1 MSFFEPPP
9 PPAEP
14 PPQPP
19 RRPWQGPPDGVIGRT
34 IPLNLV
40 IGRAEKAA
48 VWIPALTVYLD
59 GFEFE
64 VEIRHRLDDEQF
76 EHPFFMAHH
85 HLRRRRVPSQELPDE
100 LLRLGVEF
108 SDGRKAT
115 NLGGPQWLRPED
127 PDAQP
132 EGPLL
137 QPSGGGGGGGGRWRH
152 GFYIWPL
159 PPAGTLAFVCEWPA
173 AAIEL
178 TRNEIDTDALRA
190 AAADAVTL
198 WEDELGRGP
207 GGGVSTQYM
216 RSVAR
221 ASTSTEL
228 DARAKVWL
236 DENRATLRQRLRDA
250 GIASCPACGN
260 DNLDLS
266 NDPLRVEAVDGGA
279 RKPTLQFECTYCG
292 HLLLFD
298 AHKLGY
304 PK

>member
-1 MSFFEPPP
+1 
-9 PPAEP
+9 
-14 PPQPP
+14 
-19 RRPWQGPPDGVIGRT
+19 
-34 IPLNLV
+34 
-40 IGRAEKAA
+40 
-48 VWIPALTVYLD
+48 
-59 GFEFE
+59 
-64 VEIRHRLDDEQF
+64 
-76 EHPFFMAHH
+76 
-85 HLRRRRVPSQELPDE
+85 
-100 LLRLGVEF
+100 
-108 SDGRKAT
+108 
-115 NLGGPQWLRPED
+115 
-127 PDAQP
+127 
-132 EGPLL
+132 
-137 QPSGGGGGGGGRWRH
+137 
-152 GFYIWPL
+152 
-159 PPAGTLAFVCEWPA
+159 
-173 AAIEL
+173 
-178 TRNEIDTDALRA
+178 
-190 AAADAVTL
+190 VTL
-198 WEDELGRGP
+198 WEDEPGRGP
-207 GGGVSTQYM
+207 GRGVSTQYM

>member
-9 PPAEP
+9 PPPEP

-19 RRPWQGPPDGVIGRT
+19 RRPWQGPPDGVIGHT

-48 VWIPALTVYLD
+48 VWIPALTVYPD

-76 EHPFFMAHH
+76 EHPFFMGH
-85 HLRRRRVPSQELPDE
+85 HLRRRPVASEELPAE
-100 LLRLGVEF
+100 LLRLGIEF

-115 NLGGPQWLRPED
+115 NLGGPHWLRPDE
-127 PDAQP
+127 PDAEP

-152 GFYIWPL
+152 GFYVWPL
-159 PPAGTLAFVCEWPA
+159 PPAGALAFVCEWPA

-178 TRNEIDTDALRA
+178 TRSEIDTDSLRA
-190 AAADAVTL
+190 AAIDAVVL
-198 WEDELGRGP
+198 WEDDLGRGS
-207 GGGVSTQYM
+207 GRGVSTQYM

-221 ASTSTEL
+221 ASTSTDPDPRAQAWL
-228 DARAKVWL
+228 DA
-236 DENRATLRQRLRDA
+236 NRDSLRQQLCDA
-250 GIASCPACGN
+250 GIASCPACGS
-260 DNLDLS
+260 DSLDLS
-266 NDPLRVEAVDGGA
+266 EDSIKTDALGTGA
-279 RKPTLQFECTYCG
+279 RKPTVQFECAHCG

-304 PK
+304 RE

>member
-9 PPAEP
+9 PPPEP

-19 RRPWQGPPDGVIGRT
+19 RRPWQGPPDGVIGHT
-34 IPLNLV
+34 IPLSLV

-48 VWIPALTVYLD
+48 VWIPALTVYPD

-76 EHPFFMAHH
+76 EHPFFMGH
-85 HLRRRRVPSQELPDE
+85 HLRRRAAASEELPAE
-100 LLRLGVEF
+100 LLRLGIEF

-115 NLGGPQWLRPED
+115 NLGGPHWLRPDE
-127 PDAQP
+127 PDAEP

-152 GFYIWPL
+152 GFYVWPL
-159 PPAGTLAFVCEWPA
+159 PPAGALAFVCEWPA

-178 TRNEIDTDALRA
+178 TRSEIDTDSLWA
-190 AAADAVTL
+190 AAADAVVL
-198 WEDELGRGP
+198 WEDDPGHGSGR
-207 GGGVSTQYM
+207 GVSTQYM
-216 RSVAR
+216 RSLAR
-221 ASTSTEL
+221 ASTSTEPDPPVQAWL
-228 DARAKVWL
+228 DA
-236 DENRATLRQRLRDA
+236 NRNSLRQQLREA
-250 GIASCPACGN
+250 GIASCPACGS
-260 DNLDLS
+260 DSLGLTK
-266 NDPLRVEAVDGGA
+266 DPIKTGA
-279 RKPTLQFECTYCG
+279 PGTGAHKPTVQFECAHCG

-304 PK
+304 RE